1 MSTPLGKY
9 RGVIHGNTVVL
20 ENSPGLKDGETVE
33 VVLGAALPPGEGL
46 RRAAGSWA
54 EGGEELDRFVE
65 ETYRHRSVDRSVIL
79 P

>member
-1 MSTPLGKY
+1 MSTLLGKF

-20 ENSPGLKDGETVE
+20 DGSPGLKDGETVE
-33 VVLGAALPPGEGL
+33 VVLGAALPPGEGI

-54 EGGEELDRFVE
+54 EGGDDLDRFVE
-65 ETYRHRSVDRSVIL
+65 ETYRLRSLDRSVIS